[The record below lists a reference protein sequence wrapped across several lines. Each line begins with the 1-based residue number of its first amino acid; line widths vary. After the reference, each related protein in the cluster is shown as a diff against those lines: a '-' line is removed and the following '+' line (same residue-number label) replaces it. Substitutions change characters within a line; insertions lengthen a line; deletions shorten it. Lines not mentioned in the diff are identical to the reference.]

1 MGGEGG
7 IPSNFSKGPVH
18 SAIDAQLNYQ
28 ENGVFVKRDEI
39 LRLLKSPDIRYA
51 DMLKTVFQAP
61 TYPAEYVAAH
71 WFNPDVNA
79 PGTWWKEKQPI
90 EPVIRESLI
99 QAIEL
104 AEDLP
109 IDSYWAPIGNREVHP
124 NNFHR
129 GVFRTDEYPFEVIL
143 SRGKYQLT
151 RVIITP
157 PSPRPRNTDLYTTP
171 VDIWVV
177 KSRYEIRPIGQT
189 TANGDVAVTQLYE
202 QSGFP
207 SGGYQLAS

>member
-1 MGGEGG
+1 MEGFAYRHHRRLH
-7 IPSNFSKGPVH
+7 ITFQCVRS
-18 SAIDAQLNYQ
+18 
-28 ENGVFVKRDEI
+28 FV
-39 LRLLKSPDIRYA
+39 
-51 DMLKTVFQAP
+51 
-61 TYPAEYVAAH
+61 TYSV
-71 WFNPDVNA
+71 
-79 PGTWWKEKQPI
+79 
-90 EPVIRESLI
+90 
-99 QAIEL
+99 
-104 AEDLP
+104 
-109 IDSYWAPIGNREVHP
+109 
-124 NNFHR
+124 
-129 GVFRTDEYPFEVIL
+129 RTDEYPFEVIL

-151 RVIITP
+151 RAIITP